1 MSGYNVVEFRKNQKY
16 ADYVVIDHTNDREF
30 LLQIK
35 SSKNKVPYI
44 TCTKKAGLLQMA
56 KEL

>member
-16 ADYVVIDHTNDREF
+16 ADYVVIDHTNNREF

-44 TCTKKAGLLQMA
+44 TCTKKAGLL
-56 KEL
+56 